1 MAGPQL
7 GAEVDLVANAK
18 KIGLFAMGMA
28 VQKYGTALE
37 EQQEVVANIT
47 DILMNAYALESAT
60 LRTEK
65 IARSGKNAENA
76 REMTAVFAHDAM
88 ETIESA
94 AKTVLAACA
103 EGDALRT
110 NLAVLKRFTKY
121 EPVNTIALRKKIA
134 ARMIE
139 SGKYT
144 V

>member
-1 MAGPQL
+1 M
-7 GAEVDLVANAK
+7 
-18 KIGLFAMGMA
+18 
-28 VQKYGTALE
+28 KYMTALE
-37 EQQEVVANIT
+37 EQQEVVASIT

-60 LRTEK
+60 LRTQK
-65 IARSGKNAENA
+65 IARSENA
-76 REMTAVFAHDAM
+76 KEMTAVFAREAM

-94 AKTVLAACA
+94 AKTALAACS

-121 EPVNTIALRKKIA
+121 EPVNTIGLRRKIA